1 LKKGVEDAW
10 WCPRSSKPLR
20 GASRLGWVRF
30 PYTPATL
37 PPRAHDAADS
47 WRAVRAVNVIGRI
60 LISVGAA
67 GAMLGARTAS
77 AEGQRADSARAGVA
91 ATSIRP
97 PLSPRRAFLTSLVAP
112 GYGQAILGRP
122 NAAALFVLTEAI
134 ALLMVRETATELR
147 EARRL
152 QDDSVAL
159 YFVGPNGVPDT
170 IYQAARYPSALVR
183 ARRAH
188 FEDWIAALV
197 ANHVIAGADAFVAA
211 HLWDVPIRVG
221 LRRDG
226 KGGATT
232 VSARYHW

>member
-1 LKKGVEDAW
+1 
-10 WCPRSSKPLR
+10 
-20 GASRLGWVRF
+20 
-30 PYTPATL
+30 
-37 PPRAHDAADS
+37 
-47 WRAVRAVNVIGRI
+47 VIVGRR
-60 LISVGAA
+60 VVVCVAAA
-67 GAMLGARTAS
+67 GAILAARSATAE
-77 AEGQRADSARAGVA
+77 AQRADSARAGVTA
-91 ATSIRP
+91 VAIRP

-147 EARRL
+147 QARRL

-159 YFVGPNGVPDT
+159 YFVNPGTGEPDT
-170 IYQAARYPSALVR
+170 TYQAARYPTALVR

-221 LRRDG
+221 LTRDG

-232 VSARYHW
+232 VSARYRW